1 NVSLVLPSSNHI
13 SRLRLLHRNAFR
25 APSTSVLGFDLS
37 RIEGSWSKEPLW
49 WGGIQAASGL
59 ARMRSIRL
67 LIPNRDREGAV
78 VNSYAGRHTARL
90 QLRDKVRWPRKCVA
104 SPRRETALG

>member
-1 NVSLVLPSSNHI
+1 MLPGSSDLLPNYAPERFLHRFAPGLAGTAYNVSLVLPSSNHI

-67 LIPNRDREGAV
+67 LIPSRDREGAV
-78 VNSYAGRHTARL
+78 VNS
-90 QLRDKVRWPRKCVA
+90 
-104 SPRRETALG
+104 